1 MIFWQIETDG
11 NRNFGYLIGDL
22 TTKEAAVVDP
32 SFRPDRFLEVAAKP
46 DLRIIYVIGTHSHHD
61 HTQGMSVIKKAVG
74 AKTVRHK
81 SSRVRSDVRVFG
93 DDVIRVGTLELKIIH
108 TSGHTPDSICILV
121 EDKLITGDTLFVGK
135 VGGTRTRNMAQ
146 KEFDSLHRLMALDD
160 SIEVYPGHDFGVSPT
175 STIGHER
182 ETNPFLLRTDFE
194 EFVYLKDNWETYKD
208 KMAKDPLM
216 DVLVI

>member
-11 NRNFGYLIGDL
+11 DRNFGYLIGD
-22 TTKEAAVVDP
+22 TTTREAAVVDP
-32 SFRPDRFLEVAAKP
+32 SFRPDRFLEAAAKP

-61 HTQGMSVIKKAVG
+61 HTQGMPKIKKKIG

-81 SSRVRSDVRVFG
+81 SSRGRPDVRVFD
-93 DDVIRVGTLELKIIH
+93 DDVLRVGTLELKIIH

-135 VGGTRTRNMAQ
+135 VGGTRTRNMAR
-146 KEFDSLHRLMALDD
+146 KEFDSLQKLMTLDD
-160 SIEVYPGHDFGVSPT
+160 SVEVYPGHDFGVSPT

-182 ETNPFLLRTDFE
+182 KTNPFLLCRDFE
-194 EFVYLKDNWETYKD
+194 EFVHLKDNWEAYKSEHG
-208 KMAKDPLM
+208 
-216 DVLVI
+216 IQ